1 MIKNIDDNYSHY
13 YHDHHDYHRHY
24 HHHDNYYYHHHHL
37 PQETEDD
44 KERSRIQE
52 LRQISRGRLNITIL
66 PMSRPLLLTL
76 TFSCQDP
83 SEFRCTEFKKM
94 MQAIF
99 LSGGLFL
106 YSNGFY
112 LQYLTAVY

>member
-13 YHDHHDYHRHY
+13 
-24 HHHDNYYYHHHHL
+24 HHDNYYHHHHHL
-37 PQETEDD
+37 PQETEDG

-112 LQYLTAVY
+112 LQYLTAVYYQ

>member
-13 YHDHHDYHRHY
+13 YHDHYYYHRHY
-24 HHHDNYYYHHHHL
+24 YHL
-37 PQETEDD
+37 PQGTEDG

-52 LRQISRGRLNITIL
+52 LRQISRGRLKITIL
-66 PMSRPLLLTL
+66 LTSRPLSL

-112 LQYLTAVY
+112 LQYLTAVYYQ